1 VERGRSALR
10 AREGRGGW
18 GGGTEKRMEAARA
31 VEEDE
36 KGGEEEEGVESL
48 LSPGQIR
55 MFEREQE
62 DMVKFYNSE
71 LLKIRFVVYPNIP
84 FALTSPKP
92 SRVLAR

>member
-1 VERGRSALR
+1 
-10 AREGRGGW
+10 
-18 GGGTEKRMEAARA
+18 
-31 VEEDE
+31 
-36 KGGEEEEGVESL
+36 
-48 LSPGQIR
+48 